1 MNKKGESAFDVARKS
16 IYWMIAGVVI
26 TMIVLAVGGIMAGYL
41 NSLTSV
47 PPRLQAQTLAY
58 RFLHNADC
66 LAYQDPDTNRVYVNI
81 VDISKFTEE
90 RLASCYRTPDRKE
103 INFGLTL
110 QQAGKTIITNN
121 YFKTDRFNVTK
132 AVLVWDGTQFIE
144 DTLEMGVQEKI

>member
-26 TMIVLAVGGIMAGYL
+26 TMIALAVGGIMAGYL

-47 PPRLQAQTLAY
+47 PPKLQAEALAY
-58 RFLHNADC
+58 RFLHSADC
-66 LAYQDPDTNRVYVNI
+66 LAYQDAETGRVYSNVIDAN
-81 VDISKFTEE
+81 KFTGEQFS
-90 RLASCYRTPDRKE
+90 SCYTTESRKE

-110 QQAGKTIITNN
+110 KNAAKTIVTNN
-121 YFKTDRFNVTK
+121 YFKTDRFNVTRT
-132 AVLVWDGTQFIE
+132 VLVWDGTQFTK